1 MRDAIGHVP
10 FRIFRVAHTQQ
21 IHMLCL
27 RIVQER
33 VTELSLRLE
42 GPEDFDTVIGHA
54 GDIDTKR
61 FEFASFT
68 FQLDQLALAEGSPIR
83 GPIEEQQQPLFA

>member
-1 MRDAIGHVP
+1 MRDAVRHVP
-10 FRIFRVAHTQQ
+10 FRIFRVAYTQQ

-42 GPEDFDTVIGHA
+42 RPQDFDTVIGHA
-54 GDIDTKR
+54 GDMDAQR
-61 FEFASFT
+61 FELASFT
-68 FQLDQLALAEGSPIR
+68 FQLDQLALAEGSPIC

>member
-27 RIVQER
+27 RIMQER
-33 VTELSLRLE
+33 VTELCLRLE
-42 GPEDFDTVIGHA
+42 GPQDFDTVIGHA
-54 GDIDTKR
+54 GDIDPKR
-61 FEFASFT
+61 FEFASLT

-83 GPIEEQQQPLFA
+83 GTIEEQQQPLFA